1 MLTPEEIDALIE
13 PMQPLIDDLN
23 TFILKDIVSR
33 LMARLKHEDPFKLSQ
48 SDIWQ
53 LEVLKDANAHYEA
66 VKNKLA
72 KWTGKADREI
82 AAIFEDAGI
91 TAWDADRAIYEA
103 QGAKTLPI
111 NKLPNGAD
119 HAGHNAA
126 HLWYIPQLDQDN
138 STQLAAAV
146 YQTSR

>member
-82 AAIFEDAGI
+82 AAIFEDAGMK
-91 TAWDADRAIYEA
+91 RKA
-103 QGAKTLPI
+103 QRPYL
-111 NKLPNGAD
+111 
-119 HAGHNAA
+119 
-126 HLWYIPQLDQDN
+126 
-138 STQLAAAV
+138 STSSPEWCRSCRTQCSAPMV
-146 YQTSR
+146 HSTT

>member
-53 LEVLKDANAHYEA
+53 LEVLKMLTHTMKQLRTSLLSGL
-66 VKNKLA
+66 VK
-72 KWTGKADREI
+72 
-82 AAIFEDAGI
+82 
-91 TAWDADRAIYEA
+91 
-103 QGAKTLPI
+103 
-111 NKLPNGAD
+111 
-119 HAGHNAA
+119 
-126 HLWYIPQLDQDN
+126 
-138 STQLAAAV
+138 
-146 YQTSR
+146 QTER